1 MENVN
6 SQFFLSLLIIG
17 LGYIFKRLNII
28 KQDDGDGVS
37 RIIFNITLPS
47 LIIYNFNTMKLD
59 ISLIFITLTSC
70 IFGIFMGFLG
80 ILIFRNESR
89 KIRGTLSML
98 IPGFNIGLFAYPLV
112 EGIWGK
118 NGVKYFGMFD
128 MGNTIP
134 IFVVCYLIA
143 SYFSSDEKN
152 LDIKITIRKLLT
164 SIPLMTY
171 IITLIL
177 NLSGHHYPGVL
188 INVTAILSKA
198 NAPLSLLLLGICLN
212 FTIDKV
218 YRKNIFKI
226 LLIRYSIGLAVGII
240 LFNIL
245 PFNELY
251 RYTLLIGLIMPIGMA
266 DIPYAVEF
274 NYDKK
279 FIGTICDVTII
290 ISFILMWIILGF
302 F

>member
-59 ISLIFITLTSC
+59 ASLIFITLTSC

-143 SYFSSDEKN
+143 SYFSSDVK
-152 LDIKITIRKLLT
+152 K
-164 SIPLMTY
+164 
-171 IITLIL
+171 
-177 NLSGHHYPGVL
+177 
-188 INVTAILSKA
+188 
-198 NAPLSLLLLGICLN
+198 
-212 FTIDKV
+212 
-218 YRKNIFKI
+218 
-226 LLIRYSIGLAVGII
+226 YSI
-240 LFNIL
+240 
-245 PFNELY
+245 
-251 RYTLLIGLIMPIGMA
+251 
-266 DIPYAVEF
+266 
-274 NYDKK
+274 
-279 FIGTICDVTII
+279 
-290 ISFILMWIILGF
+290 
-302 F
+302 